1 MEGDF
6 KLLDVVGDKASP
18 RARKNVISVAVQFRN
33 DLAIGYAT
41 ITFNAPDPAGF
52 VLPRIIK
59 PHRAYCPT
67 DKRLCDILS
76 DFKEDSGNADTVER
90 WLKNRYP
97 FCRPGGCR

>member
-97 FCRPGGCR
+97 FCRPGG